1 MRAIYPDSCQKLND
15 VQKPCLDPGAI
26 DNDDCFMSR
35 LYLYEKLIKMAR
47 PTICKSTCTCSM
59 ELSQNSAF
67 VTCYLKRLVNLSA
80 SKQRMLFINYFPAV
94 SARFLDFVHEL
105 PDAEASV
112 AGSCKHARHLR
123 TDHSKVHV
131 PVTLWVK
138 TKRLEVWYAGSA
150 G

>member
-1 MRAIYPDSCQKLND
+1 
-15 VQKPCLDPGAI
+15 
-26 DNDDCFMSR
+26 
-35 LYLYEKLIKMAR
+35 
-47 PTICKSTCTCSM
+47 M
-59 ELSQNSAF
+59 EVSKTVRF

-80 SKQRMLFINYFPAV
+80 SKQRMVFINFFPAV

-105 PDAEASV
+105 PDAAASV
-112 AGSCKHARHLR
+112 AGSGDHARHLR

-138 TKRLEVWYAGSA
+138 TKRLEMWYAGNA